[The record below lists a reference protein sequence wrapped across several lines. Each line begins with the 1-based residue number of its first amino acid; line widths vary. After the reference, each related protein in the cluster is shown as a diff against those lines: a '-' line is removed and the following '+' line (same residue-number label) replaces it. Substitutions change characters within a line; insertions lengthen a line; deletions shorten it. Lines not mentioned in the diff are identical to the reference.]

1 MLAGTVQRPSYVQ
14 DNRVNHPFDF
24 GKHLRWPLLALM
36 ICIFTSMQQTASA
49 HKMYVFAAV
58 QGDRIEGE
66 VYYQGGDPVPDAK
79 IIVTGPDGTTL
90 AQAATDQEGR
100 FRFEPRW
107 KMDYHIVADGGFG
120 HRAEYT
126 VSADDL
132 PSDLLAF
139 GADPSGIEPVP
150 EGPEAAEVHSADPS
164 PPTGP
169 PPSDLA
175 SEIAA
180 LSQQISSLRRDLDR
194 WQARLRMQDVLG
206 GIGYI
211 LGLMGLG
218 SYLLRNK
225 KPTSGPSNSPTS

>member
-1 MLAGTVQRPSYVQ
+1 M
-14 DNRVNHPFDF
+14 NHPFDF
-24 GKHLRWPLLALM
+24 GKRLRWPLLALM
-36 ICIFTSMQQTASA
+36 ICIATSMPRTASA

-66 VYYQGGDPVPDAK
+66 VYYQGGDPAPDAK

-90 AQAATDQEGR
+90 NQAVADQEGR

-107 KMDYHIVADGGFG
+107 NMDYRIVADAGFG

-126 VSADDL
+126 VPADELPADL
-132 PSDLLAF
+132 PAL
-139 GADPSGIEPVP
+139 GADPSVDKPATKP
-150 EGPEAAEVHSADPS
+150 SAAPS
-164 PPTGP
+164 TDSPTP
-169 PPSDLA
+169 IHEPPSDLA

-180 LSQQISSLRRDLDR
+180 LSQQISALRRDLER
-194 WQARLRMQDVLG
+194 WQARLRTQDVLG
-206 GIGYI
+206 GIGYL

-225 KPTSGPSNSPTS
+225 KPTPGPNSSPPS

>member
-1 MLAGTVQRPSYVQ
+1 MLAGTVQRPFYVR
-14 DNRVNHPFDF
+14 DNLVNDPFGF
-24 GKHLRWPLLALM
+24 GKRLRWPLLVLM
-36 ICIFTSMQQTASA
+36 ICIATSMPRMASA

-66 VYYQGGDPVPDAK
+66 VYYQGGNPAPDAQ

-90 AQAATDQEGR
+90 DQAVADQEGR

-107 KMDYHIVADGGFG
+107 KMDYRIVADAGFG

-126 VSADDL
+126 VPADEL
-132 PSDLLAF
+132 PSDLPAF
-139 GADPSGIEPVP
+139 AADPSGIEPATKP
-150 EGPEAAEVHSADPS
+150 SAAPSTHS
-164 PPTGP
+164 PTP
-169 PPSDLA
+169 IHEPPSDLA

-180 LSQQISSLRRDLDR
+180 LSQQISALRRDLDR
-194 WQARLRMQDVLG
+194 WQARLRMQDLLG

-225 KPTSGPSNSPTS
+225 KPTPGPNSSPPS

>member
-14 DNRVNHPFDF
+14 DNRVNHTFDF
-24 GKHLRWPLLALM
+24 GKRLRWPLLALM

-49 HKMYVFAAV
+49 HKMFVFAAV

-66 VYYQGGDPVPDAK
+66 VYYQGGDPAPDAK
-79 IIVTGPDGTTL
+79 ITVTGPDGTTL
-90 AQAATDQEGR
+90 AQAVADQEGR

-107 KMDYHIVADGGFG
+107 KMDYRIVADAGFG

-126 VSADDL
+126 VPADEL
-132 PSDLLAF
+132 PSDLPAF
-139 GADPSGIEPVP
+139 GADPSGIEPAP
-150 EGPEAAEVHSADPS
+150 EGPEAAEVRSADPS
-164 PPTGP
+164 PPAVS
-169 PPSDLA
+169 PPSDA
-175 SEIAA
+175 AAEIAA
-180 LSQQISSLRRDLDR
+180 LSQQISALRRDLDR

-225 KPTSGPSNSPTS
+225 RPTSGPSSSAPS